1 MSKKEQLAPEEY
13 TRNINIRIAPIK
25 VMLNTNIPGSEKRTL
40 DFSMLYHP
48 DLEKGRYS
56 AKTYTLPFFT
66 DTCKYPIDVL
76 AKKEYSD
83 RVDFFFNRTRFN
95 KILRKTLVDYIDYDV
110 EKDDSDPEL
119 TAQISK
125 QESDNADH
133 NIKTMLI
140 LLLPISDD
148 FTKVFQTS
156 YDQYILNKPSPE
168 IFTTRNIDPFKFLN
182 PTWFPLYN
190 YFQPRQYYAPIQEV
204 SYLVYGGQKY
214 IVESVIW
221 QNDLVNHPVYREF
234 LSTYNTKVRE
244 KNDSRRKLAPEL
256 KLREEAFVLLL
267 DKYKEYDDVPTKGDD
282 DENPA
287 KEPGKKRTVF
297 AYMIETLI
305 KNVSIVAE
313 NEKERR
319 PNTEYLLTSAAGVGF
334 NPTDATKRDIITKMV
349 NYLGAIDDIY
359 NGYLGK
365 LTGTSSHGKPVKT
378 FKNEPKL
385 VQKVVDNI
393 VNAYIEYTTYNE
405 TQSASSISLKDAA
418 RILTDLY
425 NTAIILKTLNI
436 LNEFVHDRIRRL
448 DLSEKNEDGSS
459 KTKLELDIL
468 RIMNTNFKY
477 YVDLNS
483 AIKES
488 LKSVVEPKRRSSNV
502 QLQTF
507 LRQLV
512 KPVGPQS
519 TEDTGAL
526 IDIYNRYITNIK
538 RNIPHKYIT
547 KYMNTG
553 VCTVVDG
560 EQTKAQDSSV
570 SEYPEVY
577 IYVNVVDKNDYEQNK
592 GRDCAMADD
601 TASNTLKQILYANT
615 MLNNSFP
622 EVNPYRGYKLLK
634 GSEDK
639 TLLEQNV
646 PLPLATTAPPAPPK
660 SGGKPRR
667 HTRRHPK
674 RHLRRSRKL

>member
-13 TRNINIRIAPIK
+13 TRSINIRIAPIK
-25 VMLNTNIPGSEKRTL
+25 VMLNTNIPGSEKRPL
-40 DFSMLYHP
+40 EFSMLYHP

-66 DTCKYPIDVL
+66 DTCKYPMDVL

-95 KILRKTLVDYIDYDV
+95 KILRKTLVDYIDYDA
-110 EKDDSDPEL
+110 EKDESNPEL

-133 NIKTMLI
+133 NIKSMLI

-182 PTWFPLYN
+182 PTWFPIYN

-282 DENPA
+282 DKPD
-287 KEPGKKRTVF
+287 KKRTVF

-305 KNVSIVAE
+305 KNVSIISE

-334 NPTDATKRDIITKMV
+334 NPTDAGKRDIITKMV

-359 NGYLGK
+359 NGYAGK
-365 LTGTSSHGKPVKT
+365 LTGTTKHGNPIKT
-378 FKNEPKL
+378 FKDEPKL

-393 VNAYIEYTTYNE
+393 VNAYIEYTTYNS
-405 TQSASSISLKDAA
+405 TPNANISLKDAA
-418 RILTDLY
+418 RILTELY
-425 NTAIILKTLNI
+425 NTAIILKTMNI

-448 DLSEKNEDGSS
+448 DLSEQNEDGSS

-477 YVDLNS
+477 YVDLNT

-488 LKSVVEPKRRSSNV
+488 LKSVVEPKRKSSNV
-502 QLQTF
+502 QLQNF

-512 KPVGPQS
+512 KPVGTQS
-519 TEDTGAL
+519 TDDTRAL

-538 RNIPHKYIT
+538 KHIPHNYIT

-560 EQTKAQDSSV
+560 DQSKAQDSSV
-570 SEYPEVY
+570 SEYPEVHV
-577 IYVNVVDKNDYEQNK
+577 YVNVVEKNEYEQNK

-601 TASNTLKQILYANT
+601 TATNSLKQILYANT
-615 MLNNSFP
+615 MLDSSFP
-622 EVNPYRGYKLLK
+622 ELNPYRGFKLLK

-639 TLLEQNV
+639 TLLEQ
-646 PLPLATTAPPAPPK
+646 PGPAPPATAPPAPASLSPPPK
-660 SGGKPRR
+660 TGGKHRR

-674 RHLRRSRKL
+674 RRLRRSRKL